1 MSIKST
7 VIILDRHN
15 SMHKYAIGALFGVAV
30 AGLGMYALTE
40 RHHMEDYTHKD
51 SKGTYT
57 EDDHSHDDDVV
68 RTEAEFIS
76 IAPGVLLAPI
86 SHASA
91 VVKWGEQIIFADPV
105 GSADL
110 YTKHGM
116 PDLVFITHRH
126 GDHFD
131 VENLPAMLSEST
143 TLIAPQDVVDQ
154 LPEGILAN
162 VIALAPGETT
172 TINPL
177 TLEAVAAYNTREEAQ
192 NFHPQSRGDIGVVL
206 DDGTSRVYFSG
217 DTEGT
222 PEMRALEN
230 IDVAFISM
238 NLPYTMDVDA
248 AAEAVLVFV
257 PKTVYPY
264 HFRTPEGFSDVE
276 RFKELV
282 QAGNENINVEI
293 LDWYAE

>member
-1 MSIKST
+1 MTKQFLIGGLLGLLLLLGVMQVSGYMQHRT
-7 VIILDRHN
+7 DDDQG
-15 SMHKYAIGALFGVAV
+15 YA
-30 AGLGMYALTE
+30 
-40 RHHMEDYTHKD
+40 KD
-51 SKGTYT
+51 VD
-57 EDDHSHDDDVV
+57 EDHSHPHSGDEDHSHGGDMMHSDVS
-68 RTEAEFIS
+68 FIT
-76 IAPGVLLAPI
+76 IAPEVELAPI

-91 VVKWGEQIIFADPV
+91 VVKWGDVLIFADPV
-105 GSADL
+105 GAATL
-110 YTKHGM
+110 YTTYGM
-116 PDLVFITHRH
+116 PDVVFITHRH

-131 VENLPAMLSEST
+131 ADNLPAMLSEAT
-143 TLIAPQDVVDQ
+143 TLIAPQDVIDQ
-154 LPEGILAN
+154 LPEGIVAN

-192 NFHPQSRGDIGVVL
+192 NFHPQSRGDIGVVF

-248 AAEAVLVFV
+248 AAEAVLAFAPQV
-257 PKTVYPY
+257 VYPY
-264 HFRTPEGFSDVE
+264 HFRTPNGFSDVE

-282 QAGNENINVEI
+282 QAGSENIKVEI